1 MKTRSKNIVIV
12 SLLLIAVILIGA
24 VVFDIVNKRVL
35 TDDTKQEAIGEDDV
49 INEENETIDVPKI
62 KDDANIPEN
71 YTDPIIDVSQITRNP
86 DAELLDVVVEQGTK
100 EETNIE

>member
-35 TDDTKQEAIGEDDV
+35 TDDTKQEAIGKDDV
-49 INEENETIDVPKI
+49 INEENETIDVPEI
-62 KDDANIPEN
+62 KDDANISEN

-100 EETNIE
+100 EGTNIE